1 MRRGK
6 LLVSAL
12 VVAVA
17 LLGWAAIASVA
28 YSAETPVIVQP
39 ANVKWEPVKGMTGLE
54 SATLWGD
61 PSATGGQYA
70 VRYKLPDGFKFPP
83 HTHPQSEQVTVLS
96 GTFMVGVGDKVD
108 AAKMLTLPAGSYVEV
123 PANLPHYA
131 QAKGETILEVH
142 GIGPDTINMLK

>member
-1 MRRGK
+1 MQRGK
-6 LLVSAL
+6 FIVSTL
-12 VVAVA
+12 
-17 LLGWAAIASVA
+17 AIAAALIGFATIAMVA
-28 YSAETPVIVQP
+28 YSADAPVIIQP

-70 VRYKLPDGFKFPP
+70 IRYKLPDGFRFPP
-83 HTHPQSEQVTVLS
+83 HTHPASEQVTVLS
-96 GTFMVGVGDKVD
+96 GTFLVGVGKTVD
-108 AAKMLTLPAGSYVEV
+108 ASKMLALPAGSYVEV

>member
-1 MRRGK
+1 MQRGK
-6 LLVSAL
+6 FLVCAL
-12 VVAVA
+12 AVA
-17 LLGWAAIASVA
+17 AAVIGLATSATIAW
-28 YSAETPVIVQP
+28 SADTPVIVQP
-39 ANVKWEPVKGMTGLE
+39 DNVKWEPVKGMTGLE

-61 PSATGGQYA
+61 PDKAGGQYA
-70 VRYKLPDGFKFPP
+70 IRYKLPDGFKFPP